1 MRMNNKDKWIVF
13 KKKWIDNQKNNKDTN
28 IGVNNKNNK
37 DKKKKGNA
45 NRDRD
50 NKVDARKNKEFKMNR
65 LEQAEQNK
73 SSEQMKLKI

>member
-28 IGVNNKNNK
+28 IQVNNKNNQNYSYKYKNKK
-37 DKKKKGNA
+37 DKKKKGNV

-50 NKVDARKNKEFKMNR
+50 NKVYKRKNKEFK
-65 LEQAEQNK
+65 
-73 SSEQMKLKI
+73 II